1 MLPAQAVGFA
11 VAQYGLTSTAQM
23 LSLGMSREAIRWYAK
38 IGDLLPERRGV
49 WRLAGTPDLPEQ
61 PVMAAILA
69 AGPDAAAAG
78 WTAGA
83 LLGMPKAGL
92 AVPVCLTA
100 TRQLRMAGVE
110 YHRPATVVLDRDL
123 TVRRNI
129 PTTGAARALCDNV
142 RFMDASLVQPWVD
155 HAIRKRLETPA
166 TLDETCSRFERV
178 GARKIEIVR
187 AAIERIVP
195 GQEKTDDDWE
205 VEALRVIAAA
215 GLPQPVVQLK
225 ITIRGRQFTIDLA
238 WPSRRLG
245 VELKGFNPHGGR
257 AAFDYDN
264 NIKENAFRS
273 IGWTV
278 YAYTTVAP
286 WDLMLNDITPHLLR
300 TMPSPA
306 TP

>member
-1 MLPAQAVGFA
+1 MLPADAVGFA
-11 VAQYGLTSTAQM
+11 VAQYGLISTAQFRTCG
-23 LSLGMSREAIRWYAK
+23 LGTDAVRWLAERCEIIHEREN
-38 IGDLLPERRGV
+38 V
-49 WRLAGTPDLPEQ
+49 WRVAGSPQLPEQ

-69 AGPDAAAAG
+69 AGEGSYAARWTAAG
-78 WTAGA
+78 
-83 LLGMPKAGL
+83 LLGLPKSGL
-92 AVPVCLTA
+92 TVPVHLTNS
-100 TRQLRMAGVE
+100 RKLRMSGVD
-110 YHRPATVVLDRDL
+110 YRRPPTMLLPRDL

-155 HAIRKRLETPA
+155 HAIRSRLETPA
-166 TLDETCSRFERV
+166 TLDETCSRFEQV
-178 GARKIEIVR
+178 GARKIEVVR
-187 AAIERIVP
+187 AAIDRIVP
-195 GQEKTDDDWE
+195 GQEKTDQDWE

-215 GLPQPVVQLK
+215 GLPLPVVQLK
-225 ITIRGRQFTIDLA
+225 VTIRGRQFTIDLA

-273 IGWTV
+273 ISWTV

-286 WDLMLNDITPHLLR
+286 WELMLRDITPHL
-300 TMPSPA
+300 MA
-306 TP
+306 TQWV